1 MNGNRDLLPE
11 RSFRVFRI
19 WDIANQRYV
28 PSGERVALCGQLGIP
43 HVPVIVAAMDV
54 FSALPDVDAVLK
66 YAEA

>member
-1 MNGNRDLLPE
+1 MLH
-11 RSFRVFRI
+11 
-19 WDIANQRYV
+19 

-43 HVPVIVAAMDV
+43 HVPVIAAAMDV